1 MNLFNEISKT
11 TNGVYR
17 LKPDVNDKELIAL
30 LRKNDRD
37 AYTLLFDQYFGR
49 LFTFAVHVVFRED
62 VANDIVQEIF
72 ISLYEKSDNLNYD
85 ISLKAY
91 LFNSVRNRCFN
102 YLRDRKV
109 EDKRMNL
116 YTEACI
122 WSENVD
128 MIDEEEV
135 MVQVRKAMEELP
147 ERCREI
153 CRLRFYEG
161 HKFEEIAEALGMS
174 ESTVRVQVARGM
186 DKLRQHFAASDLA
199 VMLFFITGRER

>member
-1 MNLFNEISKT
+1 M
-11 TNGVYR
+11 
-17 LKPDVNDKELIAL
+17 DDKELIAL
-30 LRKNDRD
+30 LRKNDRN
-37 AYTLLFDQYFGR
+37 AYTLLFDKYFGQ

-72 ISLYEKSDNLNYD
+72 ISLYEKSDTLNYD
-85 ISLKAY
+85 VSLKAY

-109 EDKRMNL
+109 EDKRMSL

-122 WSENVD
+122 WSENVT

-135 MVQVRKAMEELP
+135 MEQVWKAMEELP
-147 ERCREI
+147 EKCREI
-153 CRLRFYEG
+153 CRLRFFEG
-161 HKFEEIAEALGMS
+161 QKFEEIAVALDMS

-186 DKLRQHFAASDLA
+186 DKLRQRFAAMDVA
-199 VMLFFITGRER
+199 VMLFFLTGK